1 MTIYLKYKIL
11 FLSLILTGLFSL
23 TSVAQ
28 RYKASLFGIKDD
40 GITLNTTSIQRAVD
54 FIHEKGGGVLEF
66 YVGRYLTGT
75 IILKS
80 NVTVHLHEGAVLVGS
95 TNVYDYNIDNRY
107 LYTSLLYAV
116 GAENIGVTGK
126 GVIDGQGDQLTYNL
140 IDQIHKGLLKEDFKY
155 DRPGIRRTNN
165 VYFRECKN
173 VTMKGITSKNAAAW
187 VMVYDQCDGLVI
199 DSTIIDS
206 DIFWNNDG
214 MDIVDCKNV
223 TITDNYVNAS
233 DDAICFKSHDY
244 NQISENVVVRNN
256 VVRSSASGIK
266 FGTMLKGRFRNI
278 KIVNNTVYN
287 TYRSAIVLTA
297 PDGGVIED
305 IWIDS
310 LQAYN
315 TGNVIYLRNGNRY
328 GGEKGPGTIRN
339 IAIQNVY
346 AEVSDTRPDT
356 AYRYQGPIE
365 DLPRNI
371 SPSSIVGIPG
381 RPITGVTLKNIK
393 IVYPG
398 GANPH
403 YAYRGTSPAELD
415 SIPVMLTAYPEF
427 SQFKELPAWA
437 FYIRYANDVK
447 LENVQFVARNRDY
460 RPAMVIQESGDIRTK
475 QVRFIA
481 PRKKMKRVVVYKSS
495 GVKSILP

>member
-1 MTIYLKYKIL
+1 MKVRFLIFGIFLIVL
-11 FLSLILTGLFSL
+11 FPLTGWG
-23 TSVAQ
+23 Q
-28 RYKASLFGIKDD
+28 RYKASLFGVKGD
-40 GITLNTTSIQRAVD
+40 GLTLNTNSIQRAID
-54 FIHEKGGGVLEF
+54 YIHEEGGGILEF

-75 IILKS
+75 LILKS
-80 NVTVHLHEGAVLVGS
+80 NVTIHLHEGAVLLGS

-116 GAENIGVTGK
+116 GAENIAVTGK

-140 IDQIHKGLLKEDFKY
+140 IDQIHKGLLKEEFKY

-173 VTMKGITSKNAAAW
+173 VKVKGILSKNAAAW
-187 VMVYDQCDGLVI
+187 VMVYDQCDGLLI
-199 DSTIIDS
+199 DSTTIDS

-223 TITDNYVNAS
+223 TITNNYVSAS

-244 NQISENVVVRNN
+244 NQISENVIVRNN

-266 FGTMLKGRFRNI
+266 FGTMLKGNFRNF
-278 KIVNNTVYN
+278 KIVNNKVYN

-297 PDGGVIED
+297 PDGGIIED

-328 GGEKGPGTIRN
+328 GGEKGPGRIRN
-339 IAIQNVY
+339 ITIQNVY
-346 AEVSDTRPDT
+346 AEVPDTKPDT
-356 AYRYQGPIE
+356 AYRYEGPIE

-381 RPITGVTLKNIK
+381 YPVTGITLRNIK
-393 IVYPG
+393 ILYPG
-398 GANPH
+398 GSNPH
-403 YAYRGTSPAELD
+403 YAYRGIASADLD

-427 SQFKELPAWA
+427 SQFKELPAWG
-437 FYIRYANDVK
+437 FYIRYAEQVHM
-447 LENVQFVARNRDY
+447 ENITLIARKRDY
-460 RPAMVIQESGDIRTK
+460 RPAMVIQESDNIFTK
-475 QVRFIA
+475 GIA
-481 PRKKMKRVVVYKSS
+481 YIEPGRKKKQMVGYKSS
-495 GVKSILP
+495 AISQRP